1 MVPEPPELKKFAG
14 PTAQGVSDL
23 GLHGDGKSGAFT
35 SSRGVCFARG
45 TALHAVVVERCLA
58 IMEPGILELLP
69 KCFQI
74 IPEPF
79 GLGFLGF
86 ARIP

>member
-1 MVPEPPELKKFAG
+1 MTQKGARP
-14 PTAQGVSDL
+14 GVSDL